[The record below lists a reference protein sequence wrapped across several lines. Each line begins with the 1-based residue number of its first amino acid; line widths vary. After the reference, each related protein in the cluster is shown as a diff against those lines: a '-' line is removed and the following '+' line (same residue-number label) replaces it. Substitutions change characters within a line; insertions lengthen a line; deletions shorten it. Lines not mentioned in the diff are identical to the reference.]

1 VTRLQDGTVLEA
13 LQDNGAAH
21 VRANGS
27 AYQVCGGDGVYVFPG
42 ANAQSYYCG
51 VDGQRILAT
60 TDDMAHTIE
69 ITPAGNATGATFS
82 SPWTVDSKDPNHLLA
97 AAGNVDETTQ
107 GPNSNTY
114 DPSSTVLVNSTWQTV
129 FTPPDAPHGK
139 WDSSAV
145 YTRGPVSYAAF
156 CSPCRPSLATGSVS
170 DASVVTPKIA
180 TNVKPGCTA
189 AELSTDCWHLAASNG
204 LPHEQ
209 VSGIAVDPTNPS
221 TIFVSLRQMIVMGA
235 DPHVTGD
242 QKVMVSHDGGEN
254 FTDLTGDMPRADAHR
269 IVLRNGQLYVAT
281 DVGVFTA
288 PAGGTKWERFGTGLP
303 QVTYRSMQLD
313 PTGRYLTLGAYG
325 RGAWTYDFGPQPQQ
339 PLRFGPLR
347 PVTAAHTS
355 SSASSPRSAA
365 AADQVPLS
373 ARPSAARLNAKLA
386 SAGRHPSTGLVLI
399 AALLLALVGSGAATS
414 GFRRFSRR

>member
-1 VTRLQDGTVLEA
+1 
-13 LQDNGAAH
+13 
-21 VRANGS
+21 
-27 AYQVCGGDGVYVFPG
+27 
-42 ANAQSYYCG
+42 
-51 VDGQRILAT
+51 
-60 TDDMAHTIE
+60 
-69 ITPAGNATGATFS
+69 
-82 SPWTVDSKDPNHLLA
+82 
-97 AAGNVDETTQ
+97 
-107 GPNSNTY
+107 
-114 DPSSTVLVNSTWQTV
+114 
-129 FTPPDAPHGK
+129 
-139 WDSSAV
+139 V

-313 PTGRYLTLGAYG
+313 PSGRYLVAGAYG
-325 RGAWTYDFGPQPQQ
+325 RGAWVYDFQSRAQSSAHVS
-339 PLRFGPLR
+339 
-347 PVTAAHTS
+347 PVKTSLSSNRS
-355 SSASSPRSAA
+355 SSSTTTAGGTANDRHSAA
-365 AADQVPLS
+365 ASNRVAS
-373 ARPSAARLNAKLA
+373 ATLNSRLA
-386 SAGRHPSTGLVLI
+386 SANHRPSTGLVLV
-399 AALLLALVGSGAATS
+399 AALLLALVASGAATS
-414 GFRRFSRR
+414 GYRRVSERRTSGR